1 MQLRVSVQTP
11 DGTPAMPTKPSRAR
25 RMVRDGLAVGKW
37 SDLGVYYIQLLAEP
51 SDRKTQ
57 KIVMGVDPGKLFSGI
72 AVQCAKVTLFL
83 AHLCLPFKSI
93 TKKMTGRRILR
104 RARRGRRINRKI
116 SFSLRAHRQKRFAN
130 RRQEKLPPSIR
141 ANRELELR
149 VVKELLRLFPI
160 STIVYEYIE
169 ARGSKSFSPVMVG
182 QKIMLNWL
190 RELCPVVTKL
200 GWETFQTRKHLEL
213 IKNKADK
220 SIQSPE
226 THAVDGIALA
236 ATQFVSYQ
244 PFHNGKEHGHDW
256 KGSIEITP
264 APFKVI
270 SRPNLYRRQLHFE
283 NPPKGGERKRKGGT
297 VTPFGYRSG
306 DKVQVKTKGK
316 FLMGW
321 VGGYTDTDKSK
332 KVSAYNVDWH
342 RLGQFGL
349 NQIKL
354 IRRSTNLC
362 IA

>member
-1 MQLRVSVQTP
+1 MQLRVPVQNP
-11 DGTPAMPTKPSRAR
+11 DGSPAMPTKPSRAR
-25 RMVRDGLAVGKW
+25 RMVREGLAVGKW
-37 SDLGVYYIQLLAEP
+37 SDLGVYYIQLLTEP
-51 SDRKTQ
+51 SDHKTQ
-57 KIVMGVDPGKLFSGI
+57 KIVIGVDPGKLYSGI
-72 AVQCAKVTLFL
+72 AVQSEKVTLFL

-93 TKKMTGRRILR
+93 TKKMMGRRILR

-116 SFSLRAHRQKRFAN
+116 AFNLRAHRQKRFAN
-130 RRQEKLPPSIR
+130 RRQTKLPPSIR

-160 STIVYEYIE
+160 ATIVYEYIE

-182 QKIMLNWL
+182 QKVMLNWL
-190 RELCPVVTKL
+190 SELCPVVTKF
-200 GWETFQTRKHLEL
+200 GWETSQTRKHLGL
-213 IKNKADK
+213 IKNKVDK
-220 SIQSPE
+220 SVQSPE

-244 PFHNGKEHGHDW
+244 PFYDGKEHGHEW
-256 KGSIEITP
+256 KGDVEITP
-264 APFKVI
+264 APFKVV

-306 DKVQVKTKGK
+306 DKVQVKTKGQI
-316 FLMGW
+316 LTGW

-332 KVSAYNVDWH
+332 KVSVYDVNWH
-342 RLGQFGL
+342 RLIQAGL

>member
-1 MQLRVSVQTP
+1 MQLRVPVQNP
-11 DGTPAMPTKPSRAR
+11 DGSPAMPTKPSRAR
-25 RMVRDGLAVGKW
+25 RMVKDGLAVGKW
-37 SDLGVYYIQLLAEP
+37 SNLGVYCIQLLAEP
-51 SDRKTQ
+51 TDRKTQ
-57 KIVMGVDPGKLFSGI
+57 KIVIGVDPGKLYSGI
-72 AVQCAKVTLFL
+72 AVQSAKVTLFL

-116 SFSLRAHRQKRFAN
+116 AFSFRAHRQKRFAN
-130 RRQEKLPPSIR
+130 RRQTKLPPSIR
-141 ANRELELR
+141 ADRELELR
-149 VVKELLRLFPI
+149 VVKELLKLFPI
-160 STIVYEYIE
+160 ATIVYEYIE

-182 QKIMLNWL
+182 QKVMLGWL
-190 RELCPVVTKL
+190 SELCPVVTKF
-200 GWETFQTRKHLEL
+200 GWETSQARKHLEL
-213 IKNKADK
+213 VKNKVDK
-220 SIQSPE
+220 SVQSPE

-236 ATQFVSYQ
+236 ATQFISYQ
-244 PFHNGKEHGHDW
+244 PFHNGKEHGHEW
-256 KGSIEITP
+256 KGNVEITP
-264 APFKVI
+264 APFKVV

-306 DKVQVKTKGK
+306 DKVQVKTKGQI
-316 FLMGW
+316 LTGW

-332 KVSAYNVDWH
+332 KVSVYDVNWH
-342 RLGQFGL
+342 RLIQAGL